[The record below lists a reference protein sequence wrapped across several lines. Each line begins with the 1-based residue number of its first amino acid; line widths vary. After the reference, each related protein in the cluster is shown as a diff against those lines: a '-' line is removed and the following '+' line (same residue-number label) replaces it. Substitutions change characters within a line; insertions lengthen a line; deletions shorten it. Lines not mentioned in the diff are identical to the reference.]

1 MKKIFHLLVLGCIVF
16 YSCKPEHSHDAE
28 GGHLHDDASHV
39 ELEPLAFTIYTKK
52 TELFVEFKPLITG
65 IESRF
70 AAHFTILG
78 EYFKPITEGT
88 ITLSLIGS
96 AATQSI
102 ITDKPE
108 VPGIFRLRM
117 IPEKVGIH
125 RLVFAIKTPTYVDT
139 IVLDNINVYP
149 DEKTALADQPEAS
162 GGGSDIMYLK
172 EQAWKVDF
180 ATVPA
185 QVKPF
190 SEIIKTSGQ
199 ILSAPGDEEVIIAQV
214 NGIVS
219 FSSQQMAPGSAT
231 SVGKTMFSIKS
242 NEVITGSLRAEVQKA
257 ESDLATAKANY
268 DRASELVKN
277 QIISQKE
284 FVEVKLRYDNA
295 QTALN
300 TAKTNSGFNTNK
312 QNVVAPISGYLKN
325 ILIENGQYVTA
336 GQTLA
341 TISKNKKLILRAEVS
356 QKYFSKLASIT
367 AANFKTTEGTKV
379 YSTRDL
385 HGKLISFGKSADAS
399 IPFVPITFEIDA
411 QGEFIP
417 GSVVEVFLLSGSSP
431 ALLIPYSSLMEEQG
445 VFYVYVQT
453 EGESFQKR
461 EVKTG
466 ATDGL
471 QIQVLSGVSEGERI
485 VSKGAYLIKLSTA
498 SGTLPAHGHEH

>member
-1 MKKIFHLLVLGCIVF
+1 MKKFFHLLVLSCIVL
-16 YSCKPEHSHDAE
+16 YGCKPDHSHDAE
-28 GGHLHDDASHV
+28 GGLAHDASQV
-39 ELEPLAFTIYTKK
+39 ELEPLAFTLYSQK
-52 TELFVEFKPLITG
+52 TELFVEFKPLVTG
-65 IESRF
+65 MESRF

-78 EYFKPITEGT
+78 DYFKPITEGT
-88 ITLSLIGS
+88 INLTLSGS
-96 AATQSI
+96 NGTQT
-102 ITDKPE
+102 ITADKPE

-117 IPEKVGIH
+117 TPEKEGIYN
-125 RLVFAIKTPTYVDT
+125 LIFYIQTPTYLDT
-139 IVLDNINVYP
+139 ITLDNITVYP
-149 DEKTALADQPEAS
+149 DEKSALANQAEET
-162 GGGSDIMYLK
+162 GGGNDISYLK

-219 FSSQQMAPGSAT
+219 FTGQQLAPGSAI
-231 SVGKTMFSIKS
+231 SAGKTMFSIKS
-242 NEVITGSLRAEVQKA
+242 NEMVVGNLRAEVQKA

-268 DRASELVKN
+268 DRASELVKD

-284 FVEVKLRYDNA
+284 FVEVKLRYENA
-295 QTALN
+295 QTALSS
-300 TAKTNSGFNTNK
+300 ARTNSGFNANK
-312 QNVVAPISGYLKN
+312 QNVGASISGYLKN
-325 ILIENGQYVTA
+325 ILVENGQFVTA
-336 GQTLA
+336 GQALA

-385 HGKLISFGKSADAS
+385 NGKLISFGKSADAS

-411 QGEFIP
+411 QAEFIP
-417 GSVVEVFLLSGSSP
+417 GSVVEVFLQSGSSP
-431 ALLIPYSSLMEEQG
+431 ALLIPYAALLEEQG

-471 QIQVLSGVSEGERI
+471 HIQVLSGVSEGERV
-485 VSKGAYLIKLSTA
+485 VSKGAYQIKLSTA